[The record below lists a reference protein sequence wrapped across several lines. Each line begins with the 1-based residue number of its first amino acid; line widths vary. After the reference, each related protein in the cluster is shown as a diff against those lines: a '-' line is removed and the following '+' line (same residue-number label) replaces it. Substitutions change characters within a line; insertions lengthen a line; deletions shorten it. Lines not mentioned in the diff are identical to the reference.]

1 MFHYVIFRYRS
12 NVLRN
17 VLYQYHNSYKRS
29 SYCHETHPHLGPRP
43 RNVGHG
49 HAQKELRYICILAKE
64 SSIWSILIQCNRFF
78 R

>member
-43 RNVGHG
+43 RNLGRG
-49 HAQKELRYICILAKE
+49 RAQKALP
-64 SSIWSILIQCNRFF
+64 N
-78 R
+78 